1 MEYYIGPL
9 KKYAVFTGRA
19 RRKEY
24 WVFALGSF
32 IISFFLGF
40 IDVVTGIYDD
50 ELSMGLLGG
59 IYALAVLVP
68 SLAVSVRRL
77 HDTNRSGWW
86 LGCMLGCMLVLA
98 LIPEE
103 IVSLTII
110 GLILFI
116 GSGLVIL
123 IFSARDSQPGD
134 NQYGENP
141 KGIPE

>member
-19 RRKEY
+19 GRKEY
-24 WVFALGSF
+24 WVFALVSF
-32 IISFFLGF
+32 IISFFLGV
-40 IDVVTGIYDD
+40 IDVVTGSYNE
-50 ELSMGLLGG
+50 ELGMGLLSG

-68 SLAVSVRRL
+68 HLAVSVRRL

-110 GLILFI
+110 GLILFS

-123 IFSARDSQPGD
+123 IFSVRDSQPGD